1 MTDAET
7 HVEELRAEL
16 GDALRGVV
24 LADIRDREF
33 DVLYMRDD
41 VWEMY
46 EAETQQD
53 IFEDAVFEA
62 LGRQRKE
69 DLFDPLGELRS
80 TVRVFDYG
88 INVMS
93 WQGRDGVF
101 VGLGP
106 DADAIPAAVETAH
119 ALAEE

>member
-1 MTDAET
+1 MSET
-7 HVEELRAEL
+7 RAHVERLHEDL

-33 DVLYMRDD
+33 DVLYMRED
-41 VWEMY
+41 VWDMY
-46 EAETQQD
+46 EEETQRD

-62 LGRQRKE
+62 LGRQRQE
-69 DLFDPLGELRS
+69 DLFEPLGDLRS

-88 INVMS
+88 INVMA
-93 WQGRDGVF
+93 WEGRDGVF

-106 DADAIPAAVETAH
+106 DEDAIPPAVRTAEV
-119 ALAEE
+119 LAGK